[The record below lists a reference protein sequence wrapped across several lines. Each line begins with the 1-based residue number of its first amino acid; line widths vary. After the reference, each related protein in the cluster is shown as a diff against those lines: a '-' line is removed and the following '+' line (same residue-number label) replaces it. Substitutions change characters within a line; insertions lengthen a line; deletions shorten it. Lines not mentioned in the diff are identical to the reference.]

1 MQNSCHGPSIPPRR
15 PQQLS
20 LLAWLDALSPTDL
33 SAGSGRQAPPPVG
46 GMAAPAAPEGEL
58 GRLKAQQVGAG
69 RARARRARASARRL
83 VLFAGRAES
92 AAVALSDLAEPGA
105 LGGGP
110 GSPSPDDREGDMPR
124 RRDGRG
130 AGPWE
135 LLERNSSPPAP
146 KPSSPEEA
154 PEAGGTKG
162 ARVKRVIA
170 HEGGAAAL
178 LEAWAAR
185 SRPAALPPPPGAAPS
200 PPAEAEAGAPTPT
213 QADRKD
219 GGDALGGAGAAGERL
234 LPERPA
240 RSFTQSGS
248 DAGPAFEWKDGV
260 DAFGGGG
267 DDAALAPAGEA
278 FGSPAEDGYFL
289 GAFEGYEPA
298 SDSDGELLFADAGL
312 ESLGGIP
319 GLSALDG
326 ADDALQGLLQAAR
339 GPGPAGLLLADGDRF
354 TVELPPHPF
363 GA

>member
-240 RSFTQSGS
+240 RSFTQSES
-248 DAGPAFEWKDGV
+248 DAGPAFEWKDGA
-260 DAFGGGG
+260 DAFG
-267 DDAALAPAGEA
+267 DDDAAALAPAGEA

>member
-1 MQNSCHGPSIPPRR
+1 
-15 PQQLS
+15 
-20 LLAWLDALSPTDL
+20 
-33 SAGSGRQAPPPVG
+33 
-46 GMAAPAAPEGEL
+46 MAAPAAPEGEL
-58 GRLKAQQVGAG
+58 GRLKARQVEVG
-69 RARARRARASARRL
+69 RAHARRARASARRL

-92 AAVALSDLAEPGA
+92 AAVALRDLAEP
-105 LGGGP
+105 GGP
-110 GSPSPDDREGDMPR
+110 GSPSPGDREGDMRR

-130 AGPWE
+130 AAPWE
-135 LLERNSSPPAP
+135 FPERNSPAPAPGAGPPA
-146 KPSSPEEA
+146 KPSTPTGPEA

-178 LEAWAAR
+178 LQAWAAR
-185 SRPAALPPPPGAAPS
+185 SRPTALPPPPGAAPS
-200 PPAEAEAGAPTPT
+200 PPAEAEAEAGAPQPT
-213 QADRKD
+213 RAGWKL
-219 GGDALGGAGAAGERL
+219 GGDDGALGGAGAAGERL

-240 RSFTQSGS
+240 RSFTQSES
-248 DAGPAFEWKDGV
+248 DAGPAFEWKDAA
-260 DAFGGGG
+260 DAFG
-267 DDAALAPAGEA
+267 DDDAAALAPAGEA

-298 SDSDGELLFADAGL
+298 SDSEGELLFADAGL

-326 ADDALQGLLQAAR
+326 TDDALQGLLQAAAR

>member
-1 MQNSCHGPSIPPRR
+1 
-15 PQQLS
+15 
-20 LLAWLDALSPTDL
+20 
-33 SAGSGRQAPPPVG
+33 
-46 GMAAPAAPEGEL
+46 
-58 GRLKAQQVGAG
+58 
-69 RARARRARASARRL
+69 
-83 VLFAGRAES
+83 
-92 AAVALSDLAEPGA
+92 
-105 LGGGP
+105 
-110 GSPSPDDREGDMPR
+110 
-124 RRDGRG
+124 
-130 AGPWE
+130 
-135 LLERNSSPPAP
+135 
-146 KPSSPEEA
+146 
-154 PEAGGTKG
+154 
-162 ARVKRVIA
+162 VKRVIA

-178 LEAWAAR
+178 LQAWAAQ

-240 RSFTQSGS
+240 RSFTQSES

-298 SDSDGELLFADAGL
+298 SDSDGKLLFADAGL

-326 ADDALQGLLQAAR
+326 ADDALQGLLQAAAR